1 MPEPDPTTAPASGGP
16 RLEIR
21 PAEGAADWRQVV
33 AIRTRVFVEGQ
44 DCPPEEEF
52 DGLDAHCRHVL
63 AWLGGEPVGTARW
76 REVTTPDSRRAAKL
90 ERFAVLPEHQGRGI
104 GRALVAHLLDEAR
117 AAGHDSFVLHAQAH
131 LERFYAGFGFERRGE
146 GFMEAGIPHVRMV
159 LEDGATAAT

>member
-1 MPEPDPTTAPASGGP
+1 MTEPGTPAAPGSLRP
-16 RLEIR
+16 PLEIR
-21 PAEGAADWRQVV
+21 PAESAADWQRVV

-52 DGLDAHCRHVL
+52 DGLDPHCRHVL

-76 REVTTPDSRRAAKL
+76 REVTTPDGRPAAKL
-90 ERFAVLPEHQGRGI
+90 ERFAVLPEHQGKGY

-117 AAGHDSFVLHAQAH
+117 AAGHRSFILHAQAH

-146 GFMEAGIPHVRMV
+146 GFIEAGIPHVRMV
-159 LEDGATAAT
+159 REEIAAAPT